1 MMIGGHGQAM
11 YMEQLKRSR
20 EAAGKMELNVDISSG
35 NQAFDEKLN
44 NGFVAMM
51 KALKERQKK
60 EREQRPTMPTKVNPD
75 SNSPSSIANETTEV
89 SPAVGAVRIS
99 LYPQSTTPEMIRMIN
114 PYAKGNGPSAIST
127 VLPHHCSQSTIKIHS
142 TTPGL
147 ILCNTNVNPCLEYPN
162 SINHPS
168 STPDSVSTDQGS
180 ALPSSQLDA
189 PVMSLATNPYA
200 KNPTTVSATKAPT
213 IAKAFAA
220 QCVKKNYRT
229 DLRKDNVTA
238 SGPLMITNSLVEP
251 AMTCQE
257 VSPNTNNV
265 EPVGKTMIESNGS
278 WTCYVCTFHNK
289 PKAMTR
295 SKCEMC
301 NSVRRTLLSGVTV
314 SIDC

>member
-1 MMIGGHGQAM
+1 M

-20 EAAGKMELNVDISSG
+20 EVAGKMELNVDISSG

-44 NGFVAMM
+44 NGFVAML

-60 EREQRPTMPTKVNPD
+60 EREQQPTKPIKVNPD
-75 SNSPSSIANETTEV
+75 SNSPSSIVDETTEV
-89 SPAVGAVRIS
+89 SPAVDAVHIS

-114 PYAKGNGPSAIST
+114 PYAKGNGPSAIPT
-127 VLPHHCSQSTIKIHS
+127 VLPNTCSQSTITMPS
-142 TTPGL
+142 TTPGS
-147 ILCNTNVNPCLEYPN
+147 ILCNIDVNPCMEFPN

-180 ALPSSQLDA
+180 ALLSSQPEA
-189 PVMSLATNPYA
+189 PIMRLATNPYA

-213 IAKAFAA
+213 IAKAFDA

-229 DLRKDNVTA
+229 NLRKDHVTA

-251 AMTCQE
+251 AMACQD

-265 EPVGKTMIESNGS
+265 EPVAKTLIESNGS